1 MKNYAIIGASGLIG
15 SCIVDELLQTTD
27 NKITLI
33 SRRALGL
40 SNLRIHEV
48 IVDFTNQSALNE
60 ALKGVD
66 AVFIAIGTTQK
77 KMKGDLSAYRKVD
90 YDIPVAVA
98 QACVINNVPKLLM
111 VSSAGADSS
120 SSNFYLRI
128 KGEVEHA
135 IEKMP
140 IQYIGIFQPFT
151 GTGKHGGAA
160 EQRIGGWHGPVG
172 GGIGRAG
179 GGRNGGHSHCGRW
192 RWRFGHRRGGC
203 TGSQQSAR
211 QGNKEGI
218 RLHAGT
224 PKALK
229 QARHCALCG

>member
-15 SCIVDELLQTTD
+15 SCIVDELLQTSD

-33 SRRALGL
+33 SRRVLGL
-40 SNLRIHEV
+40 SNSRIHEV

-111 VSSAGADSS
+111 VSSVGADSS

-128 KGEVEHA
+128 KGEVEQA

-140 IQYIGIFQPFT
+140 IQYIGIFQPSLLMGNRNEFRL
-151 GTGKHGGAA
+151 GERISQLIMPIFSFVIPSKYKPIAA
-160 EQRIGGWHGPVG
+160 KSI
-172 GGIGRAG
+172 AK
-179 GGRNGGHSHCGRW
+179 
-192 RWRFGHRRGGC
+192 
-203 TGSQQSAR
+203 AM
-211 QGNKEGI
+211 I
-218 RLHAGT
+218 R
-224 PKALK
+224 KAIQDQK
-229 QARHCALCG
+229 GVKRYTYTDIIH

>member
-15 SCIVDELLQTTD
+15 SCIVDELLQTSD

-33 SRRALGL
+33 SRRVLGL
-40 SNLRIHEV
+40 SNSRIHEV

-128 KGEVEHA
+128 KGEVEQA

-140 IQYIGIFQPFT
+140 IKYIGIFQPSLLMGNRNEFRL
-151 GTGKHGGAA
+151 GERISQLIMPIFSFVIPSKYKPIAA
-160 EQRIGGWHGPVG
+160 KSI
-172 GGIGRAG
+172 AK
-179 GGRNGGHSHCGRW
+179 
-192 RWRFGHRRGGC
+192 
-203 TGSQQSAR
+203 AM
-211 QGNKEGI
+211 I
-218 RLHAGT
+218 R
-224 PKALK
+224 KAIQDQK
-229 QARHCALCG
+229 GVKRYTYTDIIH

>member
-33 SRRALGL
+33 SRRVLVL
-40 SNLRIHEV
+40 SNSRIHEV

-66 AVFIAIGTTQK
+66 SVFIAIGTTQK

-111 VSSAGADSS
+111 VSSVGADSS

-128 KGEVEHA
+128 KGEVEQA

-140 IQYIGIFQPFT
+140 IQYIGIFQPSLLMGNRNEFRL
-151 GTGKHGGAA
+151 GERISQLIMPIFSFVIPSKYKPIAA
-160 EQRIGGWHGPVG
+160 KSI
-172 GGIGRAG
+172 AK
-179 GGRNGGHSHCGRW
+179 
-192 RWRFGHRRGGC
+192 
-203 TGSQQSAR
+203 AM
-211 QGNKEGI
+211 I
-218 RLHAGT
+218 R
-224 PKALK
+224 KAIQDQK
-229 QARHCALCG
+229 GVKRYTYTDIIH

>member
-15 SCIVDELLQTTD
+15 GCLVDELLQTTD

-40 SNLRIHEV
+40 SNSRIHEV

-128 KGEVEHA
+128 KGEVEQA

-140 IQYIGIFQPFT
+140 IQYIGIFQPSLLLGNRNEFRL
-151 GTGKHGGAA
+151 GEKISQFIMPIFSFIIPSKYKPIAA
-160 EQRIGGWHGPVG
+160 KSI
-172 GGIGRAG
+172 AK
-179 GGRNGGHSHCGRW
+179 
-192 RWRFGHRRGGC
+192 
-203 TGSQQSAR
+203 AM
-211 QGNKEGI
+211 I
-218 RLHAGT
+218 R
-224 PKALK
+224 KAIQDQK
-229 QARHCALCG
+229 GVKRYTYTDIIH

>member
-66 AVFIAIGTTQK
+66 AIFIAIGTTQK

-128 KGEVEHA
+128 KGEVEQA

-140 IQYIGIFQPFT
+140 IQYIGIFQPSLLMGNRNEFRL
-151 GTGKHGGAA
+151 GERISQLIMPIFSFVIPSKYKPIAA
-160 EQRIGGWHGPVG
+160 KSI
-172 GGIGRAG
+172 AK
-179 GGRNGGHSHCGRW
+179 
-192 RWRFGHRRGGC
+192 
-203 TGSQQSAR
+203 AM
-211 QGNKEGI
+211 I
-218 RLHAGT
+218 R
-224 PKALK
+224 KAIQDQK
-229 QARHCALCG
+229 GVKRYTYTDIIH

>member
-15 SCIVDELLQTTD
+15 SCIVDELLQTSD

-33 SRRALGL
+33 SRRVLGL
-40 SNLRIHEV
+40 SNSRIHEV

-128 KGEVEHA
+128 KGEVEQA

-140 IQYIGIFQPFT
+140 IQYIGIFQPSLLMGNRNEFRL
-151 GTGKHGGAA
+151 GERISQLIMPIFSFVIPSKYKPIAA
-160 EQRIGGWHGPVG
+160 KSI
-172 GGIGRAG
+172 AK
-179 GGRNGGHSHCGRW
+179 
-192 RWRFGHRRGGC
+192 
-203 TGSQQSAR
+203 AM
-211 QGNKEGI
+211 I
-218 RLHAGT
+218 REAIQDQKGVKRYTYTDIIH
-224 PKALK
+224 
-229 QARHCALCG
+229 

>member
-1 MKNYAIIGASGLIG
+1 MQNFAIVGASGLIG
-15 SCIVDELLQTTD
+15 GCLVDELLQTND

-33 SRRALGL
+33 SRRPLGL
-40 SNLRIHEV
+40 SNSRIHEL

-111 VSSAGADSS
+111 VSSVGADSS

-128 KGEVEHA
+128 KGEVEQA

-140 IQYIGIFQPFT
+140 IQYIGIFQPSLLMGNRNEFRL
-151 GTGKHGGAA
+151 GERISQLIMPIFSFVIPSKYKPIAA
-160 EQRIGGWHGPVG
+160 KSI
-172 GGIGRAG
+172 AK
-179 GGRNGGHSHCGRW
+179 
-192 RWRFGHRRGGC
+192 
-203 TGSQQSAR
+203 AM
-211 QGNKEGI
+211 I
-218 RLHAGT
+218 R
-224 PKALK
+224 KAIQDQK
-229 QARHCALCG
+229 GVKRYTYTDIIH